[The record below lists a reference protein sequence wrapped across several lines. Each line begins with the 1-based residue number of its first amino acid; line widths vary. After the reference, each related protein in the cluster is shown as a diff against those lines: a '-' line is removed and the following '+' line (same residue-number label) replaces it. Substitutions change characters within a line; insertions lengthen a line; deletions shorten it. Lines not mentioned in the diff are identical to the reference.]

1 MEILTFA
8 TGLVVGTILVQAD
21 LANVPHA
28 ELRLD
33 GDPVCILTP
42 EASSCPVDLGPT
54 LTGHRL
60 DLVAAAGRRGGRP
73 EVATRLLNLPGSDA
87 PEVRIHV
94 EVQPDGARS
103 ISIGWAHPERLLPTS
118 IAFTLDGV
126 PVPAPLG
133 AEVPVCLGPA
143 SGRHVVAVSAR
154 FPDGS
159 EAAATRLLASSRAS
173 EARDEL
179 TAVPLEIGKRREP
192 TADGVSARLGKRVR
206 QIEAGDTTLILV
218 LDPEAPAALAQSRGL
233 RAWAAARSGSVEA
246 FRAFALEELR
256 LRSALEGFDVLRF
269 VHPESPGPRFPRVE
283 PADVT
288 ARHAVLTRGVAER
301 AGPSR
306 LADAVAASG
315 LLAAAARGRRA
326 VVLLAGD
333 PRPDA
338 SRFGVAEVRAFLRE
352 LMVPLLVLR
361 TGPPLDPEW
370 GAADRVFS
378 EGELATGL
386 GVARRILERQRI
398 AWVEGSWLPSALALE
413 PRGDELRLAGRGSS
427 SD

>member
-1 MEILTFA
+1 VEILTFA

-60 DLVAAAGRRGGRP
+60 DLVAAAGRRGGRS

-87 PEVRIHV
+87 PEVR
-94 EVQPDGARS
+94 PDGARS

-126 PVPAPLG
+126 PIPAPLG

-159 EAAATRLLASSRAS
+159 EAAATRLLGSSRAS

-179 TAVPLEIGKRREP
+179 TAVPLETGKRREP
-192 TADGVSARLGKRVR
+192 TVDGVSARLGKRVR
-206 QIEAGDTTLILV
+206 QIEAGDTTLVIV
-218 LDPEAPAALAQSRGL
+218 LDPDAPAALGRTRGL
-233 RAWAAARSGSVEA
+233 RAWAASRSGSVEA
-246 FRAFALEELR
+246 FRAVALEEFR

-269 VHPESPGPRFPRVE
+269 VHPESEGPRFPRVE
-283 PADVT
+283 PAD
-288 ARHAVLTRGVAER
+288 AAGRYAVLARGIAER

-333 PRPDA
+333 PRPDT

-352 LMVPLLVLR
+352 LMVPLVVLR
-361 TGPPLDPEW
+361 TGAPLDPAW
-370 GAADRVFS
+370 GAAEWVTS
-378 EGELATGL
+378 QGELASGL
-386 GVARRILERQRI
+386 GAARGILERQRV

-413 PRGDELRLAGRGSS
+413 PRGDGLRLAGRAPAR
-427 SD
+427 D